1 MTTSE
6 TASAP
11 GRWRRWRIQLAIA
24 AAGGVLT
31 ALLAALTHAPA
42 DEALVLIGVAL
53 GAAAVVGLGGA
64 TLLGRLRTATMLTHV
79 LAVALISVAA
89 VAGGAVAAA
98 QAMFISGHD
107 LGALA
112 VILAASAT
120 VGIIAALTLTERLLA
135 GTRAVGLAARSIGRP
150 VDGEPEQGTEASAAT
165 TNGGGDGGASGS
177 RELAALADELTEIRG
192 RLEESTQRERG
203 LERSRRELVAWVSHD
218 LRTPLAGLRAMV
230 EALDDGV
237 VDDPTEVAQYLT
249 AMRDQVDRLA
259 GLVTDLFELSRI
271 QSGTLRLAP
280 ARVSVADLVSDV
292 LAGASPAAAARG
304 VRIHGDIDGHGPEAE
319 VSVPELQRAI
329 HNLVDNAIRHTPPD
343 GAVRLHVGVEGAH
356 AVVAVHDECGGI
368 PGDDLPQ
375 VFDVAFSGNPART
388 PGPRG
393 GAGLGLSITRG
404 IVEAHAGEV
413 DVRNDGPGCRF
424 TIRLPLASVPS

>member
-1 MTTSE
+1 MTPSP
-6 TASAP
+6 A
-11 GRWRRWRIQLAIA
+11 RWRRWRAQLVIA
-24 AAGGVLT
+24 ATGGAVT
-31 ALLAALTHAPA
+31 ALLAVFTDAPA
-42 DEALVLIGVAL
+42 DEAAVLIGVTL
-53 GAAAVVGLGGA
+53 GAAAMVGLAGA
-64 TLLGRLRTATMLTHV
+64 TLLNRLRGGTMMVQV

-89 VAGGAVAAA
+89 VAGGSVAAA
-98 QAMFISGHD
+98 RAMFISGHD

-120 VGIIAALTLTERLLA
+120 VGVIAALTLTERLLA
-135 GTRAVGLAARSIGRP
+135 STRAVEIVARGI
-150 VDGEPEQGTEASAAT
+150 EA
-165 TNGGGDGGASGS
+165 DGGPAERAASGATSVSGDHSGS
-177 RELAALADELTEIRG
+177 RELTALADELTDIRA
-192 RLEESTQRERG
+192 RLAESTERERG

-230 EALDDGV
+230 EALEDGV
-237 VDDPTEVAQYLT
+237 VDDPTEVAQYL
-249 AMRDQVDRLA
+249 ASMRAQVDRLA

-271 QSGTLRLAP
+271 QSGTLHLAP
-280 ARVSVADLVSDV
+280 ARVSMADLVSDV
-292 LAGASPAAAARG
+292 LTGASPTAAARG
-304 VRIHGDIDGHGPEAE
+304 VRIHGEVDGHGPEAD

-329 HNLVDNAIRHTPPD
+329 HNLVDNAIRHTPPG
-343 GAVRLHVGVEGAH
+343 GAVRLHVGVDGAH

-368 PGDDLPQ
+368 PGDDLPR

-388 PGPRG
+388 PGPRS

-413 DVRNDGPGCRF
+413 DVRNDGSGCRF